1 MNLVDLNNEK
11 LVELYS
17 STIKELKK
25 RNIIRTKNVTGDLA
39 EYLAIQ
45 HYCKTPGLPNLQA
58 APIGTQNI
66 DAISRA
72 GDRYS
77 IKAVTGN
84 VTGTF
89 HGLKPKGSSE
99 LDTPKFEYVI
109 ICKFDDE
116 YHLEAIYEL
125 TWDSFVKHKKWHS
138 TMKAWNICLTKK
150 VLFDAKLIYASSLV
164 QN

>member
-66 DAISRA
+66 DAISN
-72 GDRYS
+72 S
-77 IKAVTGN
+77 GN
-84 VTGTF
+84 
-89 HGLKPKGSSE
+89 
-99 LDTPKFEYVI
+99 D
-109 ICKFDDE
+109 C
-116 YHLEAIYEL
+116 
-125 TWDSFVKHKKWHS
+125 
-138 TMKAWNICLTKK
+138 
-150 VLFDAKLIYASSLV
+150 
-164 QN
+164 

>member
-1 MNLVDLNNEK
+1 MNLADLSNEK

-17 STIKELKK
+17 SAIKELKK

-77 IKAVTGN
+77 IKAASGK

-89 HGLKPKGSSE
+89 HGLQPKGSAE
-99 LDTPKFEYVI
+99 LDKPKFEYVI

-125 TWDSFVKHKKWHS
+125 TWESFVKHKRWHS
-138 TMKAWNICLTKK
+138 TMKAWNIPLTKE
-150 VLFDAKLIYASSLV
+150 VLIDAKLIYAASPE
-164 QN
+164 